1 MDLQLKVGAILLETT
16 VARGS
21 DCPVQIR
28 RSYVSIEVGKQGGKV
43 AKLRGNVKKK
53 TMQGRSSN
61 FEPMDLTIAEKE
73 EVETIEKLLH
83 QSCKNLHR
91 IFFILQIY

>member
-1 MDLQLKVGAILLETT
+1 MKSGAILLQAT

-28 RSYVSIEVGKQGGKV
+28 RSYVSIEMGKQGEKV
-43 AKLRGNVKKK
+43 AKIRGNVKK

-61 FEPMDLTIAEKE
+61 FEPMDVAISGKE
-73 EVETIEKLLH
+73 EVATLEKLLH
-83 QSCKNLHR
+83 RVAKTLHR
-91 IFFILQIY
+91 SS

>member
-1 MDLQLKVGAILLETT
+1 MSPLDLQLKSGAILLQAT

-28 RSYVSIEVGKQGGKV
+28 RSYVSIEMGKQGEKV
-43 AKLRGNVKKK
+43 AKIRGNVKKK

-61 FEPMDLTIAEKE
+61 FEPMDVAISGKE
-73 EVETIEKLLH
+73 EVATLEKLLH
-83 QSCKNLHR
+83 RVAKTLYRSS
-91 IFFILQIY
+91 